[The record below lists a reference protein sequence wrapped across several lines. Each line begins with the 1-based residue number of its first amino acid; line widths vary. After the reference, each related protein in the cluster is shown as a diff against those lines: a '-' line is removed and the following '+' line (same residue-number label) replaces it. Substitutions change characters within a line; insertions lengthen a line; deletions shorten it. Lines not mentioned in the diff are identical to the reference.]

1 MTTLRAGT
9 GTPPEVGQ
17 REKRMWAGVYRG
29 LGRVVAE
36 EVPVPEISAGEVLVR
51 VHACGICGTDIKKIK
66 HGFLPPPQIFG
77 HEIAGTVEAVGDGVR
92 NWRPGDRV
100 LTFHHIPCGK
110 CFYCEQKLFSQCPTY
125 KKVGVTSGF
134 RPSGGGFAEYVRV
147 MDWIAAR
154 GMMAIPPGV
163 SFEEAVFVEPVN
175 TCLKAIYKARIQ
187 PREAVLVIGQG
198 PIGMLLMLLARIH
211 AGARVLSS
219 DPMPARREKSLAL
232 GAEASFDPA
241 AGDLVEALRGL
252 TSGRG
257 ADVVLVAA
265 PQPELLE
272 QALAL
277 ARPGGRVL
285 LFAYN
290 DPLLRVEFPAATVG
304 IDEKEILGSYSASF
318 DLQAESARLVFERV
332 LPVRDLISHRFPL
345 SQIEQALGLAAHPS
359 EESLKIILVP

>member
-1 MTTLRAGT
+1 MTTVRTETSTAAGARK
-9 GTPPEVGQ
+9 Q
-17 REKRMWAGVYRG
+17 QKQMWAGVYRG
-29 LGRVVAE
+29 KGLVVAE
-36 EVPVPEISAGEVLVR
+36 EVPVPEISSGEVLVR
-51 VHACGICGTDIKKIK
+51 VRACGICGTDIKKIK
-66 HGFLPPPQIFG
+66 HGFLAPPQIFG
-77 HEIAGTVEAVGDGVR
+77 HEIAGTVEAVGSNVR

-100 LTFHHIPCGK
+100 LTFHHIPCEN
-110 CFYCEQKLFSQCPTY
+110 CFYCEKKLYSQCPTY

-147 MDWIAAR
+147 MDWIAER
-154 GMMAIPPGV
+154 GMVAIPPDV
-163 SFEEAVFVEPVN
+163 SFEEAAFVEPVN
-175 TCLKAIYKARIQ
+175 TCLKAIYKARI
-187 PREAVLVIGQG
+187 ESGETVLVIGQG
-198 PIGMLLMLLARIH
+198 PIGLLLMLLARVH
-211 AGARVLSS
+211 ANAHVMTT
-219 DPMPARREKSLAL
+219 DPMPTRRAKSIEL
-232 GAEASFDPA
+232 GAEESFDP
-241 AGDLVEALRGL
+241 GFSDLVEVIRQR

-265 PQPELLE
+265 PQRELLE

-277 ARPGGRVL
+277 TRPGGRVL

-318 DLQAESARLVFERV
+318 DLQAESARLIFERI

-345 SQIEQALGLAAHPS
+345 SQIEQALRLAAKPS

>member
-1 MTTLRAGT
+1 MTTAKAEAGT
-9 GTPPEVGQ
+9 
-17 REKRMWAGVYRG
+17 REELQQQTKRMWAGVYRG
-29 LGRVVAE
+29 QGRVLAE
-36 EVPVPEISAGEVLVR
+36 EVPVPQISAGEVLVR
-51 VHACGICGTDIKKIK
+51 VRACGICGTDIKKIK

-77 HEIAGTVEAVGDGVR
+77 HEIAGTVEAVGDGVQE
-92 NWRPGDRV
+92 WRPGDRV
-100 LTFHHIPCGK
+100 IAFHHIPCGD
-110 CFYCEQKLFSQCPTY
+110 CFYCEKKLYSQCPTY

-147 MDWIAAR
+147 MDWIAER
-154 GMMAIPPGV
+154 GMVRIPPDV
-163 SFEEAVFVEPVN
+163 TFEEAAFVEPVN
-175 TCLKAIYKARIQ
+175 TCLKAVYKARVE
-187 PREAVLVIGQG
+187 PHETALVIGQG

-211 AGARVLSS
+211 AGARVMTT
-219 DPMPARREKSLAL
+219 DPMPARRRKSIEL
-232 GAEASFDPA
+232 GAEGSFDPLT
-241 AGDLVEALRGL
+241 GDLMASIRER

-265 PQPELLE
+265 PQRELLE

-318 DLQAESARLVFERV
+318 DLQDESARLIFERI
-332 LPVRDLISHRFPL
+332 LPVRELISHRFPL
-345 SQIEQALGLAAHPS
+345 SQIEQALSLAAHPTK
-359 EESLKIILVP
+359 ESLKIILVP